1 MRVKG
6 GRGEGKSRE
15 RTMPRRAELSE
26 PFSLAFTGEE
36 GGSAPAPPRGEAF
49 PAGDQRRPEHAAVG
63 EQHQLV
69 WLRGRPAPRP
79 RASPTTD
86 PPKPW
91 LWNAGDGEELR
102 GKGSHRG
109 AALQVE
115 PARGAKRAAVGGG
128 AARAHARVASA
139 VVCTTE
145 AVLASMWYSRERI
158 PASSCVKRRPAPPAS
173 RNGQSR

>member
-1 MRVKG
+1 MEG

-69 WLRGRPAPRP
+69 FIMLVFIVSVLVLGLVF
-79 RASPTTD
+79 SV
-86 PPKPW
+86 KC
-91 LWNAGDGEELR
+91 
-102 GKGSHRG
+102 
-109 AALQVE
+109 V
-115 PARGAKRAAVGGG
+115 
-128 AARAHARVASA
+128 RV
-139 VVCTTE
+139 
-145 AVLASMWYSRERI
+145 
-158 PASSCVKRRPAPPAS
+158 
-173 RNGQSR
+173 